1 MRLRVCL
8 DNPTGTR
15 LPINYQEWLTAAV
28 YSLLADSDA
37 DYARRLHDDGYADG
51 DGRRFKLFTFSW
63 LRGTRRTVDGD
74 TLRFAP
80 GPLEWLIASPLED
93 FLTNLATGL
102 LAAGTLHVGPAALP
116 ITQVETLPAPLLSE
130 TSAFTCLSPIIAA
143 LPLPDGRTRYL
154 RPIIA
159 ALPLP
164 DGRTRYLRPGDGDA
178 FCEAVRRN
186 LLRKHRLL
194 HGSPPADDRFALTFD
209 PAYLARTG
217 GGTKLI
223 TFKGIHLIGAFAPF
237 TLSGSVDLMRMMLE
251 CGAGEKNAA
260 GFGMVETK
268 PNPHP

>member
-8 DNPTGTR
+8 DNPAGTR

-28 YSLLADSDA
+28 YGLLADSDA
-37 DYARRLHDDGYADG
+37 DYARRLHDDGYRD
-51 DGRRFKLFTFSW
+51 DNGRRFKLFTFSW

-74 TLRFAP
+74 ALRFAP
-80 GPLEWLIASPLED
+80 GPLEWLIASPVED

-116 ITQVETLPAPLLSE
+116 ITQIETLPAPFLSE
-130 TSAFTCLSPIIAA
+130 TTAFTCLSPIVAA

-154 RPIIA
+154 RPS
-159 ALPLP
+159 
-164 DGRTRYLRPGDGDA
+164 DGDA
-178 FCEAVRRN
+178 FSEAVRRN

-194 HGSPPADDRFALTFD
+194 HDSPPADDRFALTFD

-223 TFKGIHLIGAFAPF
+223 TFKGIHLVGAFAPF
-237 TLSGSVDLMRMMLE
+237 TISGSVDLMRVGCE
-251 CGAGEKNAA
+251 TGFGEKNAA
-260 GFGMVETK
+260 GFGMVEAAKTVV
-268 PNPHP
+268 